1 MSKRGGTHLHHLL
14 YVFLD
19 DRGVGVGLHRH
30 RPVID
35 HGGLGVRRGG
45 GAGVLL
51 QWMRKQKNKK
61 INRREINM
69 NPGREKL

>member
-1 MSKRGGTHLHHLL
+1 MSKRGGGGTHLHHLL

-30 RPVID
+30 RPVIY
-35 HGGLGVRRGG
+35 HGGLGVRCGG

-51 QWMRKQKNKK
+51 QWMRKQKNK
-61 INRREINM
+61 RREIDI
-69 NPGREKL
+69 NPGR

>member
-51 QWMRKQKNKK
+51 QWMRKQKINK
-61 INRREINM
+61 
-69 NPGREKL
+69 